1 MKNILFAIV
10 ITAITLTGCS
20 SNSNKEAANKMNDSS
35 ENTTAHV
42 SPFTSPVNGILKIY
56 LQMKNAFVNDD
67 DKSAAKAGNE
77 MLKAL
82 NDFDT
87 ARD

>member
-1 MKNILFAIV
+1 
-10 ITAITLTGCS
+10 
-20 SNSNKEAANKMNDSS
+20 
-35 ENTTAHV
+35 
-42 SPFTSPVNGILKIY
+42 
-56 LQMKNAFVNDD
+56 MKNAFVNDD